1 MSMIQ
6 LPRTSGCLVCGRDN
20 PIGLR
25 LTSYVDPQTGV
36 VEQSFTPK
44 GDHIGFRGV
53 IHGGIL
59 ATVLDEAMVWAATW
73 HGKRFCL
80 AAELCVRFRRPAEIG
95 HAMKITARIE
105 AARSK
110 LILTTGEMRD
120 GDTLIA
126 EATAKYIPL
135 PPDENTK
142 FVATLVHEPE
152 SEEAFKILGG
162 STNLHE

>member
-1 MSMIQ
+1 VNLIQ

-25 LTSYVDPQTGV
+25 LTSFVDPDTGIV
-36 VEQSFTPK
+36 AQDFTPR
-44 GDHIGFRGV
+44 GDHIGFQGV

-80 AAELCVRFRRPAEIG
+80 AAELCVRFRKPAEIG
-95 HAMKITARIE
+95 RLMKVTAKVE

-110 LILTTGEMRD
+110 LILTTGQMHD
-120 GDTLIA
+120 GDKLIA

-135 PPDENTK
+135 PPEENAA
-142 FVATLVHEPE
+142 FVATLVHEPAA
-152 SEEAFKILGG
+152 EEAFRLLGG
-162 STNLHE
+162 KS